1 MRIQQDFAVLAITL
15 LQLFTA
21 SAQTSPTRTSPSGSA
36 YMLPPGATEVEKL
49 TQSGVG
55 DDVVLSYIGQSQIYY
70 NLSAADI
77 VALKKAGVSSQAV
90 TAMLNHDSALR
101 TQQQSSSPATAPA
114 AAPQTTVTQFDATAP
129 TAIANP
135 TSGNTTVVVQSAPP
149 PQVEVIPVTPGP
161 DYVWTPGFW
170 SWNSGAWIWIG
181 GYWHYPSRPGH
192 VWIGGHW
199 AGHGRGRAWV
209 GGHWR

>member
-1 MRIQQDFAVLAITL
+1 MRFQQYFAVLAITL

-36 YMLPPGATEVEKL
+36 YKLSAGATEVEKL

-55 DDVVLSYIGQSQIYY
+55 DDVVLSYIRQSQVYY

-77 VALKKAGVSSQAV
+77 VALKNAGVSSQAV
-90 TAMLNHDSALR
+90 TVMLNHDSALR

-114 AAPQTTVTQFDATAP
+114 AAPQTTAQFDATAP

-135 TSGNTTVVVQSAPP
+135 TSANTTVVVQSAPP

-209 GGHWR
+209 GGYWR